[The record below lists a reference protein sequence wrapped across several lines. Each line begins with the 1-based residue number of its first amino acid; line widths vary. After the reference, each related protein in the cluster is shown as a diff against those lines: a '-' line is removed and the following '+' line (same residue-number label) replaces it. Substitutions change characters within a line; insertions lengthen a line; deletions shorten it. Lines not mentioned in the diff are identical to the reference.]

1 MVQPAEILEAQPI
14 SPGDAKDTPPPNYSH
29 TEEQQGSSPPSP
41 ELKWAVGSPP
51 DTPTTDR
58 GRGKSSHESLGVVW
72 HAGVEIREATPP
84 PPPYGTGTGR
94 ETGYALRNAL
104 PQSYRVRWGVGG
116 PLA

>member
-84 PPPYGTGTGR
+84 PPLMGQEQAGKPVM
-94 ETGYALRNAL
+94 
-104 PQSYRVRWGVGG
+104 P
-116 PLA
+116 